1 MTSSVSAARGVLA
14 FIGLMLL
21 FGSLGAQPAA
31 SQETT
36 PAALPTMS
44 VENQALAKRAG
55 RWDATFTSWSKPG
68 AQPEVTTGLIADRRM
83 YGEMLQEVLRPGPA
97 ARVPAFVRV
106 DDLTFNR
113 LEGRWDYVS
122 MDSRVPYGLLMPAWS
137 LEHDAPGHIFLSFEP
152 FALPGSNGSGEMVRM
167 QEVVIAKDAEH
178 EVKDQ
183 YFTPAGGM
191 KWLAKRYSYVRR
203 R

>member
-1 MTSSVSAARGVLA
+1 MTSSGNVARRALG
-14 FIGLMLL
+14 FMGLMLL
-21 FGSLGAQPAA
+21 SGSFGAQLAA
-31 SQETT
+31 SQERT
-36 PAALPTMS
+36 PAVPAMS
-44 VENQALAKRAG
+44 VENRALARRAG
-55 RWDATFTSWSKPG
+55 HWDATFTSWAKPG
-68 AQPEVTTGLIADRRM
+68 APPEVTTGLIADRRM

-97 ARVPAFVRV
+97 ARVPAFVRI

-137 LEHDAPGHIFLSFEP
+137 LEHDVPGHIFLSFEP
-152 FALPGSNGSGEMVRM
+152 FALPGANGSGVMTRM
-167 QEVVIAKDAEH
+167 QEIVIAQDADH

-183 YFTPAGGM
+183 YFTPAGGV

-203 R
+203 P